1 MDINFVTKEIHPAPA
16 TDAEVIAQ
24 VVVIVAFCGL
34 TAYTIKKMFEEPF
47 EAFPKPKKSPFR

>member
-24 VVVIVAFCGL
+24 VVVLVAFCGL
-34 TAYTIKKMFEEPF
+34 TAYTIKKMFEPF